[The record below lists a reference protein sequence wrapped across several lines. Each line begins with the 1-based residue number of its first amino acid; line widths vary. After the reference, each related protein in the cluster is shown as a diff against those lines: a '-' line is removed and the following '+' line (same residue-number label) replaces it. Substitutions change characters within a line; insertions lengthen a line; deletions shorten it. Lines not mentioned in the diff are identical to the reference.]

1 MPRRGLEPPRPYRH
15 QHLKLARLPIP
26 PSGQQITFGSFK
38 AGMLPCQRDSQAN
51 LQVAGA
57 GASGGG
63 ILGNW
68 KGMLRLVCRRQGG

>member
-1 MPRRGLEPPRPYRH
+1 
-15 QHLKLARLPIP
+15 
-26 PSGQQITFGSFK
+26 
-38 AGMLPCQRDSQAN
+38 MLPCQRDSQAN